1 MGLGWWLRALEI
13 GNLEILIL
21 ILGEAKNGKLKNI
34 HQLTNNLARNQQ
46 VNIILTTNNDPNTGL
61 GEEED
66 ESDHELQGNPDDSW
80 STNDSVFDKEDGSPD
95 GGNLDNLESQNKN
108 DGDVI
113 SPFKDPDVTKFF
125 DFIAQ

>member
-66 ESDHELQGNPDDSW
+66 ESDHELQGNPDDS
-80 STNDSVFDKEDGSPD
+80 
-95 GGNLDNLESQNKN
+95 
-108 DGDVI
+108 
-113 SPFKDPDVTKFF
+113 
-125 DFIAQ
+125 